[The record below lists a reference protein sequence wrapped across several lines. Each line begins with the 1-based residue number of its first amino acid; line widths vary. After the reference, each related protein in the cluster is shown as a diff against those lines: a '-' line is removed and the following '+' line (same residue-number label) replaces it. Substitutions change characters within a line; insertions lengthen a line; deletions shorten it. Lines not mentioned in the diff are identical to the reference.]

1 MRSSAMIPSLINIM
15 VILFIFNVIKKAV
28 KKNKGTNQTND
39 KPPTVRHEGTQTFDR
54 PKAQVRK
61 NRFETKPVFNDN
73 LQLKRCHNCG
83 GEIPLTMMKCELCGA
98 RQTGCGATTAV
109 ILFILGVL
117 ALIFFANNSGI
128 DIREHITLFFQWLG
142 SL

>member
-1 MRSSAMIPSLINIM
+1 MRSSAMIPSLMNIM
-15 VILFIFNVIKKAV
+15 VIIFIFNIIIKAL
-28 KKNKGTNQTND
+28 KKNKDKNQTND
-39 KPPTVRHEGTQTFDR
+39 KPPTVKHEGTQTFDR

-61 NRFETKPVFNDN
+61 NRFETKPVFNEN

-98 RQTGCGATTAV
+98 RQTGCGVTVFVVLFVLGILMAV
-109 ILFILGVL
+109 IFT
-117 ALIFFANNSGI
+117 NNYDNVI
-128 DIREHITLFFQWLG
+128 WEHVQMFFQWLG